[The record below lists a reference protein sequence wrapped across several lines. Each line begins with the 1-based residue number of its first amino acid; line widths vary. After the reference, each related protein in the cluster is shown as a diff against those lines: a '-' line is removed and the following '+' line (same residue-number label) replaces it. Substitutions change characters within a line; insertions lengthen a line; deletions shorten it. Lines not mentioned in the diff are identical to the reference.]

1 MPTDMDSTNTPNGP
15 TDEHRIMPIDWLPLP
30 QEVRDIICR
39 YLFIPIHQRVPIE
52 PLVLHH
58 DTLKLP
64 KSLGLMVTCK
74 QMHDDVKEEL
84 RLDLRLLRPTLFYEF
99 PNVRPRWIHED
110 PINIAIY
117 IRTVV
122 DYINWHLRYDSQYPD
137 DDDLGNSAPVALDP
151 QRLPVHPRWN
161 YLDMTLRVSDPPAF
175 VRFLEQFI
183 DGLRRNKQIITIE
196 MKAAKRPQE
205 EVRFVKEL
213 LSGRLASNVAITVR
227 VSEGLMGGKCLSC
240 GWTTVHPGKCP
251 KCIWEEAHENRF
263 WAANPDGV
271 CVELVMVP
279 AQGDVLRIPWP

>member
-1 MPTDMDSTNTPNGP
+1 MDNANTPDDP
-15 TDEHRIMPIDWLPLP
+15 TLEHRIIDWLPLP
-30 QEVRDIICR
+30 QEVRDMICQ

-74 QMHDDVKEEL
+74 QMHDDVKEEF
-84 RLDLRLLRPTLFYEF
+84 RHDLRLLHPTLFFEF
-99 PNVRPRWIHED
+99 PDVKPLIISTVQT
-110 PINIAIY
+110 PILAQAHIKI
-117 IRTVV
+117 VV
-122 DYINWHLRYDSQYPD
+122 DCINLHLDYDSRYIAANKLD
-137 DDDLGNSAPVALDP
+137 NSAPVALNRQQFPFQPRPFYLSP
-151 QRLPVHPRWN
+151 Q
-161 YLDMTLRVSDPPAF
+161 LRVVDQPVF
-175 VRFLEQFI
+175 VQFLEQFI

-251 KCIWEEAHENRF
+251 KCIWKEAHENRF